1 MRPICVI
8 CTDIFV
14 INSQISACNCGH
26 IFHEECLFRWI
37 KSSTSSN
44 SSNQTCP
51 QCRAKISTST
61 IIKRLYLTEADL
73 SSSQL
78 STTNITDILNDP
90 SNEVISK
97 KYEELLNLCE
107 DLKHSLKDKSE
118 QLNAKVKLVEQVF
131 NIKKNFLLKLFHL
144 IFIF

>member
-37 KSSTSSN
+37 KSSSSGAN
-44 SSNQTCP
+44 SNQTCP
-51 QCRAKISTST
+51 QCRAKISQST

-131 NIKKNFLLKLFHL
+131 TCIIYIFFILFKYK
-144 IFIF
+144 FD

>member
-37 KSSTSSN
+37 KSSTSSS

-51 QCRAKISTST
+51 QCRAKISVST

-78 STTNITDILNDP
+78 PITNITDILNDP

-107 DLKHSLKDKSE
+107 DLKHNLKDKSE

-131 NIKKNFLLKLFHL
+131 NFNQ
-144 IFIF
+144 IFI